1 MCFVGMCVCWAVAP
15 QRKYTLEGG
24 GGGYIRKLVGKFLLI
39 DRGGRIAHEN
49 GATTEDGRRM

>member
-15 QRKYTLEGG
+15 QRKYTLEG